1 MARLYGKTAIITG
14 AAAGI
19 GEATARAF
27 AREGAAVVLT
37 DIDADAVTA
46 LAAELAANGARAVGI
61 AHDVRNETQWQAV
74 MDLAQSTYGRPDIL
88 VNNAGIGPSKPLL
101 ETSLEEFRA
110 VTAINLDAVF
120 LGCRFGVAAMRAT
133 GNNPRKS
140 TASIINLSSILG
152 IVGMATTAAYSASK
166 GGVRLLTKTI
176 ALEAAANKWD
186 VRVNSVHPG
195 FTWTPMVQES
205 VHRIAGQTGT
215 PADDTRAGIAGLHPL
230 GRMGE
235 PGEIAAAILFL
246 ASDESAFMTG
256 SEMVVDGGYTA
267 I

>member
-1 MARLYGKTAIITG
+1 MARLDGKTAIITG

-19 GEATARAF
+19 GAATARAF
-27 AREGAAVVLT
+27 AREGASLVLT
-37 DIDADAVTA
+37 DIDGKAAEA
-46 LAAELAANGARAVGI
+46 LAAELTSASARAMGLS
-61 AHDVRNETQWQAV
+61 HDVREEAHWKTVFDRTVA
-74 MDLAQSTYGRPDIL
+74 AFGRPDVL
-88 VNNAGIGPSKPLL
+88 VNNAGVGPSKPTL

-120 LGCRFGVAAMRAT
+120 LGCRFGLEAMRST
-133 GNNPRKS
+133 EVNPS
-140 TASIINLSSILG
+140 SSSASIVNLSAILG
-152 IVGMATTAAYSASK
+152 MVGFATATAYSASK
-166 GGVRLLTKTI
+166 GGVRLLTKSL

-205 VHRIAGQTGT
+205 VKRIADQTGG
-215 PADDTRAGIAGLHPL
+215 ADDDTRADIAGLHPL

-235 PGEIAAAILFL
+235 PDEIAAAILFL
-246 ASDESAFMTG
+246 ATDEASFMTG
-256 SEMVVDGGYTA
+256 SEVTVDGGYTA

>member
-1 MARLYGKTAIITG
+1 MGRLQGKTAIITG

-19 GEATARAF
+19 GAATARAF
-27 AREGAAVVLT
+27 AREGAAVVIT
-37 DIDADAVTA
+37 DIDKAGAEA
-46 LAAELAANGARAVGI
+46 LATELNGNGARAIGLH
-61 AHDVRNETQWQAV
+61 HDVTDETHWQAV
-74 MDLAQSTYGRPDIL
+74 ISATSAEFGRPDVL

-101 ETSLEEFRA
+101 ETSLADFRA
-110 VTAINLDAVF
+110 VIAINLDAVF
-120 LGCRFGVAAMRAT
+120 LGCRYGVEAMRAT
-133 GNNPRKS
+133 ADAPRTS

-186 VRVNSVHPG
+186 IRVNSVHPG

-205 VHRIAGQTGT
+205 VKRMAGQTGGE
-215 PADDTRAGIAGLHPL
+215 AEDTRAGIAGLHPL
-230 GRMGE
+230 GRMGD
-235 PGEIAAAILFL
+235 PTEIANAILFL
-246 ASDESAFMTG
+246 ASDESSFMTG

>member
-1 MARLYGKTAIITG
+1 MGRLDGKIAIITG

-19 GEATARAF
+19 GAATARAF
-27 AREGAAVVLT
+27 AAQGARLVLS
-37 DIDADAVTA
+37 DIDEGAVTA
-46 LAAELAANGARAVGI
+46 LAEELTGNGGRAIGLC
-61 AHDVRNETQWQAV
+61 HDVRDEGQWRQV
-74 MDLAQSTYGRPDIL
+74 FDVGQKSFGRPDVL

-101 ETSLEEFRA
+101 ETSLDEFRA
-110 VTAINLDAVF
+110 VTSINLDAVF
-120 LGCRFGVAAMRAT
+120 LGCRFGVEAMRAT
-133 GNNPRKS
+133 EAQPRS
-140 TASIINLSSILG
+140 ASASIINLSSILG
-152 IVGMATTAAYSASK
+152 LVGMATTAAYSASK
-166 GGVRLLTKTI
+166 GGVRLLTKTV

-205 VHRIAGQTGT
+205 VRRMAGQTGGE
-215 PADDTRAGIAGLHPL
+215 ADATRSAIAGLHPL
-230 GRMGE
+230 GRMGFPE
-235 PGEIAAAILFL
+235 EIANAILFL